1 LAGGQRWGDGLLGER
16 DVLAEEDEMTVKIT
30 VLPNA
35 PLKVSGDFE
44 ITDANGNKIEPKKP
58 GEAFLCRCGHSAN
71 KPFCDGAHARNNFKA
86 P

>member
-1 LAGGQRWGDGLLGER
+1 
-16 DVLAEEDEMTVKIT
+16 MTVKIT

-35 PLKVSGDFE
+35 PLKVTGDFE
-44 ITDANGNKIEPKKP
+44 ITDAQGNKIEPKKP